1 MFQQNSVQEYILQ
14 NLVNVDIKQSVTIL
28 HYYEQKFALSK
39 QTSSKLI
46 ELKLFQPQFPFDSFD
61 YPSTIVPSSNSS
73 FSQQLSVFDEIL
85 LENISSDGQPIEI
98 KRVRLNQASCLEII
112 TQTLLLFGFS
122 LNQIRSSEIC
132 KLVEETNQKQFW
144 AQTELVQNQFQAV
157 EIRKFYEKNF
167 KGLN

>member
-14 NLVNVDIKQSVTIL
+14 NLVDVDIKQSVTIL

-46 ELKLFQPQFPFDSFD
+46 ELKLFQPQFPFDSFNQ
-61 YPSTIVPSSNSS
+61 STITPSNNSS
-73 FSQQLSVFDEIL
+73 FSQQLSVFDELL
-85 LENISSDGQPIEI
+85 LENISSNGQPIEI

-122 LNQIRSSEIC
+122 LSKIRSSEIC

-144 AQTELVQNQFQAV
+144 AQTELVQSQFQAA